1 MAFLAYYLH
10 WPRGE
15 LLELAHLERRRWVEE
30 VSRLNREVNESAH
43 ETPLR

>member
-30 VSRLNREVNESAH
+30 VSRLNREVNEGTA
-43 ETPLR
+43 EVALR